1 MKMSRSVWTF
11 VSLVSFVFFA
21 PLCASAQIYETIGT
35 RAQGMGGAFVA
46 VVDDATAT
54 WWNPAGLILTYF
66 SLVAE
71 GTRTDTPLDPA
82 AGAAAWR
89 SETKAFAAS
98 FPALGLSY
106 YRLRLS
112 EIAPPTSTAAAQPGR
127 QDLGVA
133 GGGVRFLNTH
143 QFGATIGQSLGTHL
157 IVAST
162 LKLVRAGLG
171 SSSTGTL
178 DDAADL
184 AAPLETSG
192 DLDFGALVM
201 FGTARVGVSVKHL
214 NEPSF
219 GDGAGAFTLKRQARA
234 GIAFLRGQPG
244 SIATLAAA
252 FDADLTKTPTAL
264 GDVRHVAAG
273 LELALPRQRLA
284 VRGGVSA
291 NTLGEVTNS
300 TSTSAGVSIGVLR
313 GVYLDG
319 ARTFGTDRSRTGWA
333 VGLRLT
339 I

>member
-1 MKMSRSVWTF
+1 MKITRLFLTF
-11 VSLVSFVFFA
+11 VSPVSFVVMVFVPA
-21 PLCASAQIYETIGT
+21 PASAQIYETVGT

-71 GTRTDTPLDPA
+71 GTRTDAPVDPVP
-82 AGAAAWR
+82 GAAAWR
-89 SETKAFAAS
+89 GETRGFAAS

-106 YRLRLS
+106 YRLRIS
-112 EIAPPTSTAAAQPGR
+112 EIAPRASTAGTQPGR
-127 QDLGVA
+127 EDLGVA
-133 GGGVRFLNTH
+133 GGGVRSLNTH

-162 LKLVRAGLG
+162 LKLVRAGTVSSGTG
-171 SSSTGTL
+171 SL
-178 DDAADL
+178 DEAADL
-184 AAPLETSG
+184 DVPLETSG
-192 DLDFGALVM
+192 DLDVGALAT
-201 FGTARVGVSVKHL
+201 FGRTRFGVSVKHL

-219 GDGAGAFTLKRQARA
+219 GDASGAFTLKRQARA
-234 GIAFLRGQPG
+234 GVAWAGGQPG
-244 SIATLAAA
+244 SLATITAA
-252 FDADLTKTPTAL
+252 FDLDLTKTPTAL

-273 LELALPRQRLA
+273 IELLLPRQRFA

-291 NTLGEVTNS
+291 NTVGEIAN
-300 TSTSAGVSIGVLR
+300 STSAGISLGVLR

-319 ARTFGTDRSRTGWA
+319 ARTFGSDKSRSGWA